1 MGGEETAMGRF
12 NYERTIFGERQQFLR
27 HDKNLGGIRLDRS
40 LEALGQ
46 VALADEWLLEVGC
59 GAGVFSRSLKH
70 YCPDARVL
78 GCDLS
83 RHAVEQAHQQ
93 SQDILYNVA
102 DAQALP
108 YVDAKFQAVVF
119 FDLLEHVEAP
129 DQTLQEFYRVLKP
142 GGILHGYVPCEGN
155 RSTLHWLMHKVG
167 IGANLTRK
175 HAGHINYFS
184 EKELVVLARRAGFTV
199 EQVSHSAQF
208 LGQALDVSMFVARE
222 IVDRST
228 RPKAQRDASAP
239 TKFHNR
245 QSVQSRGLRALYDPL
260 RRLVDGVVFWEAQWF
275 KRTSWGLGVHLTARK
290 GAEAA

>member
-1 MGGEETAMGRF
+1 MGRF
-12 NYERTIFGERQQFLR
+12 NYERAIFGERQQFLR

-70 YCPDARVL
+70 YYPDARVL

-83 RHAVEQAHQQ
+83 QRAVMLARQQ
-93 SQDILYNVA
+93 SQGILYNVA
-102 DAQALP
+102 DAQGLP
-108 YVDAKFQAVVF
+108 YMDAKFQAVVF

-129 DQTLQEFYRVLKP
+129 DQTLQEFHRVLKP

-155 RSTLHWLMHKVG
+155 RSTLHWLMRKIG

-184 EKELVVLARRAGFTV
+184 EQDLVALARNAGFTV
-199 EQVSHSAQF
+199 EPLSHSAQF
-208 LGQALDVSMFVARE
+208 LGQMLDVTMFVARE
-222 IVDRST
+222 IIDRST
-228 RPKAQRDASAP
+228 RPKAQRDANSPA
-239 TKFHNR
+239 KFHNR

-260 RRLVDGVVFWEAQWF
+260 RCLVDSLVFWEAHWF
-275 KRTSWGLGVHLTARK
+275 RHTSWGLGVHLTAQKRS
-290 GAEAA
+290 EAA